1 LSLHLVA
8 TCALGLEA
16 VVSREL
22 TNLGISDARAENG
35 QVHFQGGPEELCR
48 ANMWLRSADRVWL
61 RLGEF
66 PAATFEELFQGTKA
80 LPWAEVLPRE
90 ARFPVDGHVHA
101 SLLTSLPAVQRT
113 VKKAVVECLQ
123 QRYQTA
129 WLEETGPTFPI
140 RAFLVRDRCALMLDT
155 SGSGLHRRGYHTMN
169 APAPLRETLAAA
181 LVLLSYWRAD
191 RPLVDPFC
199 GSGTI
204 PIEAAMIALRRAP
217 GLQRAFAAENWPLVG
232 RKAWQE
238 ARREADE
245 AFDRETTLQIL
256 GSDVDP
262 EVLALARIHLRQ
274 SGLEGRGIH
283 FQRQDIA
290 DFHEDR
296 EYGVLVTNPPYGER
310 MLERRQAEDL
320 YATLGRVVAD
330 LPTWSVYVLSS
341 HPDFARHFRRS
352 ISRRRK
358 LYNGMIPCTL
368 HQVLGPPPPR
378 EKMGVDGNHENR

>member
-1 LSLHLVA
+1 M
-8 TCALGLEA
+8 
-16 VVSREL
+16 SREL

-80 LPWAEVLPRE
+80 LPWAEVLPRD